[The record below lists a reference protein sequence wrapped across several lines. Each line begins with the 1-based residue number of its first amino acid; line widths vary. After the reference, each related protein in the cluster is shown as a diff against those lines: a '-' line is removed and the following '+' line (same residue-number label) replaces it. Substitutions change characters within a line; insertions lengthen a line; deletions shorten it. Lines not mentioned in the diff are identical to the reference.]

1 MGEFAEEHL
10 CIGLRLRFALFGLEC
25 ALGVSFDGAECE
37 RVFRDAAEDHIS
49 AKQYTFYG
57 SARLAVTGRVDEY
70 EPDSLWLRVEGNHG
84 CGSVLRRVVENSEY
98 AQFRMRESLK
108 KERQTGQHTSDGGEA

>member
-37 RVFRDAAEDHIS
+37 RVFRDAIEDQVS
-49 AKQYTFYG
+49 AKRYTFYE

-70 EPDSLWLRVEGNHG
+70 EPDSLLLRVEGNQG
-84 CGSVLRRVVENSEY
+84 CGAVLRRVVENSEY
-98 AQFRMRESLK
+98 AQFRLRESLK
-108 KERQTGQHTSDGGEA
+108 KERQTGHDASDVGEA